1 VKTLRQIIPVLS
13 LLLVS
18 LRMEAQDFARID
30 SFARSVEWNRM
41 SIRQLADTLTRPY
54 HSDLARVRSIFV
66 WIAHNIAYDYE
77 KLGVETVD
85 TTAWLTHPLF
95 DDSLFEKNILE
106 RRRGICSDYA
116 RLFDEMCRYAGIES
130 KIIEGFAKTTY
141 KDIGVLRTRT
151 NHAWNAVRLGGKWRL
166 LDATWA
172 RRHFTQFSPKSIDE
186 AYFLSPPGKLIL
198 DHLPEDDNWQLLD
211 KKVDRQKFFSYPHVS
226 SYYMKYDVAGFAP
239 VNGLIPADGEEVVI
253 KVKIARPDLVL
264 RLVEGEQVL
273 SDPIPV
279 YENGIYKF
287 RYSVTEE
294 TEGDKLSVGIRNE
307 AGGFDIIMTYKLV
320 D

>member
-1 VKTLRQIIPVLS
+1 
-13 LLLVS
+13 
-18 LRMEAQDFARID
+18 
-30 SFARSVEWNRM
+30 
-41 SIRQLADTLTRPY
+41 
-54 HSDLARVRSIFV
+54 
-66 WIAHNIAYDYE
+66 
-77 KLGVETVD
+77 
-85 TTAWLTHPLF
+85 
-95 DDSLFEKNILE
+95 
-106 RRRGICSDYA
+106 
-116 RLFDEMCRYAGIES
+116 
-130 KIIEGFAKTTY
+130 
-141 KDIGVLRTRT
+141 LRTRT